1 MEHEKTPALPSPLE
15 SVQYQFEKWRETRK
29 SPREPI
35 PEYLWAAAVRLLNQ
49 YSINQIARAL
59 HLNYNEL
66 KKRMPG
72 QKSVSKK
79 KKSSSSF
86 FVELDWQRNF
96 PASECLIE
104 MEDAS
109 GSVMRMSFK
118 GQADLDLL
126 ELGKAFWR
134 KGS

>member
-35 PEYLWAAAVRLLNQ
+35 PEYLWTAAVRLLNQ

-72 QKSVSKK
+72 QKSVAKK
-79 KKSSSSF
+79 KTSSAPL
-86 FVELDWQRNF
+86 FVELDLQRNF
-96 PASECLIE
+96 PTSECLIE
-104 MEDAS
+104 MDDAS
-109 GSVMRMSFK
+109 GSIMRMSFK

-134 KGS
+134 KGA

>member
-66 KKRMPG
+66 KKRMPD
-72 QKSVSKK
+72 KNRFPRK
-79 KKSSSSF
+79 
-86 FVELDWQRNF
+86 RNHHPPF
-96 PASECLIE
+96 LLNWIGSAIFLHPNAS
-104 MEDAS
+104 
-109 GSVMRMSFK
+109 
-118 GQADLDLL
+118 
-126 ELGKAFWR
+126 
-134 KGS
+134 

>member
-35 PEYLWAAAVRLLNQ
+35 PGYLWAAAVRLLNH

-72 QKSVSKK
+72 QSVSKK
-79 KKSSSSF
+79 KASSSPF
-86 FVELDWQRNF
+86 FVELDWKRNF

-109 GSVMRMSFK
+109 GSIMRMSFK

-134 KGS
+134 KGA

>member
-15 SVQYQFEKWRETRK
+15 SVRYQFEKWRETRK

-35 PEYLWAAAVRLLNQ
+35 PGYLWTAAVRLLNE

-59 HLNYNEL
+59 HLNYNAL

-79 KKSSSSF
+79 KTPSSPF
-86 FVELDWQRNF
+86 FVELDWQGHF
-96 PASECLIE
+96 PPSECLIE

-109 GSVMRMSFK
+109 GSIMRMSFK

-134 KGS
+134 KGA

>member
-35 PEYLWAAAVRLLNQ
+35 PGYLWTAAVRLLNQ

-59 HLNYNEL
+59 HLNYNAL

-72 QKSVSKK
+72 QTSVAKK
-79 KKSSSSF
+79 KTSSAPL

-109 GSVMRMSFK
+109 GSIMRMSFK

-134 KGS
+134 KGV

>member
-29 SPREPI
+29 SPRETI
-35 PEYLWAAAVRLLNQ
+35 PGYLWTAAVRLLNQ

-72 QKSVSKK
+72 QTSVAKK
-79 KKSSSSF
+79 KTSSAPF
-86 FVELDWQRNF
+86 FVELDWKRNF

-109 GSVMRMSFK
+109 GSIMRMSFK

-134 KGS
+134 KGA

>member
-29 SPREPI
+29 NPREPI
-35 PEYLWAAAVRLLNQ
+35 PGYLWAAAVRLLNQ

-72 QKSVSKK
+72 QKSVANKK
-79 KKSSSSF
+79 TSSAPF

-96 PASECLIE
+96 PPSECLIE

-134 KGS
+134 KGA